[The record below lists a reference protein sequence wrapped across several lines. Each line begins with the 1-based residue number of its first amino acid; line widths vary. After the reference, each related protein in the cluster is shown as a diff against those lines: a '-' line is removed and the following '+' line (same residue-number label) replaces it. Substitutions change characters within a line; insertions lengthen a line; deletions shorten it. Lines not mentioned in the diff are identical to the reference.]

1 MKKFLLSILL
11 LLGLFIIGCDKSEKN
26 EIKEEVIE
34 NFDKGRPK
42 LEVQDVEVIFEDH
55 FNKIILGKNKDT
67 VLIKKQ
73 IVVIPADEIEEEK
86 LFEKALKSKEEFKK
100 YFPDFTYY
108 LDENDLERFFN
119 VFKEDKEFRKIINL
133 ENSYENY
140 LNYNSGLYLDNKDEE
155 LAKYMSSQ
163 EFENC
168 RNLAKGFSIG
178 NINKKIERFNFFLK
192 YHT

>member
-55 FNKIILGKNKDT
+55 FNKIILEKNKDT
-67 VLIKKQ
+67 ILIKKQ
-73 IVVIPADEIEEEK
+73 IVVIPADEIEEKK
-86 LFEKALKSKEEFKK
+86 LFEKASKSKEEFKK

-108 LDENDLERFFN
+108 LDENNLERFFN

-168 RNLAKGFSIG
+168 RNLAKGFSVG
-178 NINKKIERFNFFLK
+178 DINKKIERFNFFLK

>member
-55 FNKIILGKNKDT
+55 FNKIILEKNKDT
-67 VLIKKQ
+67 ILIKKQ

-86 LFEKALKSKEEFKK
+86 LFEKASKSKEEFKK

-108 LDENDLERFFN
+108 LDENNLERFFN

-168 RNLAKGFSIG
+168 RNLAKGFSVG

>member
-11 LLGLFIIGCDKSEKN
+11 LIGLFIIGCDKSEKN
-26 EIKEEVIE
+26 DIKEEVIE

>member
-11 LLGLFIIGCDKSEKN
+11 LLGLFIVGCDKSENN
-26 EIKEEVIE
+26 ETKEEVIE

-140 LNYNSGLYLDNKDEE
+140 LNYNSGLYLDNNDEE
-155 LAKYMSSQ
+155 WAQYMSSQ

>member
-11 LLGLFIIGCDKSEKN
+11 LLGLFIVGCDKSENN
-26 EIKEEVIE
+26 ETKEEVIE

-86 LFEKALKSKEEFKK
+86 L
-100 YFPDFTYY
+100 
-108 LDENDLERFFN
+108 
-119 VFKEDKEFRKIINL
+119 
-133 ENSYENY
+133 
-140 LNYNSGLYLDNKDEE
+140 
-155 LAKYMSSQ
+155 
-163 EFENC
+163 
-168 RNLAKGFSIG
+168 
-178 NINKKIERFNFFLK
+178 
-192 YHT
+192 

>member
-55 FNKIILGKNKDT
+55 FNKIILEKNKDT
-67 VLIKKQ
+67 ILIKKQ
-73 IVVIPADEIEEEK
+73 IVVIPADEIEEKK
-86 LFEKALKSKEEFKK
+86 LFEKASKSKEEFKK

-108 LDENDLERFFN
+108 LDENNLERFFN

>member
-11 LLGLFIIGCDKSEKN
+11 LLGLFIVGCDKSENN
-26 EIKEEVIE
+26 ETKEEVIE

-55 FNKIILGKNKDT
+55 FNKIILEKNKDT
-67 VLIKKQ
+67 ILIKKQ

-168 RNLAKGFSIG
+168 RNLAKGFSVG
-178 NINKKIERFNFFLK
+178 DINKKIERFNFFLK